1 MPVVGVLLPRRTHL
15 SRTFFMSYSDKLK
28 HPKWQKKRLEILN
41 RDSWACKYC
50 SDTESQLHVHH
61 LKYTTKEPYDEL
73 SENLVATCQDC
84 HRLLEAIKLSTYN
97 NYSSI
102 ILIEKGKEMM
112 VAYSADWIY
121 VFKIDTM
128 LLIIAMASGA
138 LQGIIKT
145 HNKLF

>member
-1 MPVVGVLLPRRTHL
+1 
-15 SRTFFMSYSDKLK
+15 MSYSDKLK

-102 ILIEKGKEMM
+102 ILIEKGKEFI
-112 VAYSADWIY
+112 VAYSADWVYI
-121 VFKIDTM
+121 FKIDTM

-145 HNKLF
+145 HNKLFSNG